1 MESRPARAAGDPPVP
16 LIRPAVVLVEDR
28 RAMIATRPDTA
39 FSSLRANPA
48 ANRPHFARNRSR
60 RDLHD
65 QWQRRAS
72 GSCPSSP
79 VERAGAIYQGSL
91 VRESERAGLAGA
103 ATAAAG

>member
-1 MESRPARAAGDPPVP
+1 MELRLSGTLRDPPVRF
-16 LIRPAVVLVEDR
+16 IRPAVVLVEDR

-48 ANRPHFARNRSR
+48 ANRPPFARNRSR

-79 VERAGAIYQGSL
+79 VERAGAIHQGSL
-91 VRESERAGLAGA
+91 VRESERADLAGA
-103 ATAAAG
+103 AA